1 MPRKPKSTDPT
12 PPMASAPAGITLD
25 EMGVAFANAAVL
37 LERLGA
43 AGVLAPK
50 MRARASLRGRA
61 IDKTDQGDQLVMP
74 GAERRT
80 IPGKPYSV
88 EADGQLLLAGVA
100 PVTAADRAQHA
111 VDAPLRP
118 RRRQR
123 PPPPDGLFR
132 R

>member
-1 MPRKPKSTDPT
+1 MPKRKSPAPR
-12 PPMASAPAGITLD
+12 PPMASAPPGMTPEEI
-25 EMGVAFANAAVL
+25 GRAFENAAIL
-37 LERLGA
+37 LERLAA
-43 AGVLAPK
+43 AGLPVEDRSVKRAP
-50 MRARASLRGRA
+50 RARA
-61 IDKTDQGDQLVMP
+61 IDRTDQGDQFVMP

-100 PVTAADRAQHA
+100 PVTDADRARHA

-118 RRRQR
+118 RRRQK

>member
-1 MPRKPKSTDPT
+1 MPRKSKSPAPT
-12 PPMASAPAGITLD
+12 PPMASAPVGMTLD
-25 EMGVAFANAAVL
+25 EMGAAFANAAVL
-37 LERLGA
+37 LERLEA
-43 AGVLAPK
+43 ASVLAPK
-50 MRARASLRGRA
+50 ARHEASPRARA

-100 PVTAADRAQHA
+100 PVTDADRAQHA

>member
-1 MPRKPKSTDPT
+1 MPKRKSPAPR
-12 PPMASAPAGITLD
+12 PPMASAPPGMTAEEIGR
-25 EMGVAFANAAVL
+25 AFGNAAIL
-37 LERLGA
+37 LERLEA
-43 AGVLAPK
+43 AGLPVADGSAKRAP
-50 MRARASLRGRA
+50 RARA
-61 IDKTDQGDQLVMP
+61 IDRTDQGDQFVMP

-100 PVTAADRAQHA
+100 PVTDADRARQS

-118 RRRQR
+118 RRRQK

>member
-1 MPRKPKSTDPT
+1 MSKATSLEILARVQEERAAGETVPRYRRMQ
-12 PPMASAPAGITLD
+12 MASAY
-25 EMGVAFANAAVL
+25 
-37 LERLGA
+37 R
-43 AGVLAPK
+43 
-50 MRARASLRGRA
+50 MRAAAKVAAEQEKPPRARA

-100 PVTAADRAQHA
+100 PVTDADRAQHGM
-111 VDAPLRP
+111 DAPLRP
-118 RRRQR
+118 RRGQKL
-123 PPPPDGLFR
+123 PPLDGLFR